1 MSNVHDHPIP
11 LLVWKNF
18 PSLKVFND
26 LGMKQKE
33 MIVMSILV
41 KSVSFDDYRNTQ
53 LNEKCANFL

>member
-26 LGMKQKE
+26 LGKCGIE
-33 MIVMSILV
+33 DETER
-41 KSVSFDDYRNTQ
+41 DDSNVY
-53 LNEKCANFL
+53 FG